1 MEKGLEIEV
10 NVFSNN
16 NNNNNMNTNMN
27 MNGRSLPRFKR
38 NAMEKRQMAEFITN
52 STVLKH
58 VFDENYLD
66 DFYGSWGQCKR

>member
-1 MEKGLEIEV
+1 
-10 NVFSNN
+10 
-16 NNNNNMNTNMN
+16 MNTNMN